1 MIYEWMTMV
10 IWCDMMTWSPWWCVF
25 TYIYIYIYIH
35 TTHINEHDEMVA
47 VWYHEHQLLYMTV
60 LWYDMFWGP
69 QRGTLAEHPGCRAFH
84 CLFFFSAFPSRCF
97 GMFGRY
103 LSVPWNIVSSDN
115 WDKNAKIPISST
127 PSLWEETWTRKPWRC
142 LGRSWHRVS
151 WSWWWCNWAAVP
163 KPRFS

>member
-1 MIYEWMTMV
+1 MNEWPWWYDV
-10 IWCDMMTWSPWWCVF
+10 IWWHDHHDGACLH
-25 TYIYIYIYIH
+25 IYIYIL
-35 TTHINEHDEMVA
+35 HILMNMMKWWQYD
-47 VWYHEHQLLYMTV
+47 TV
-60 LWYDMFWGP
+60 NINYSIWLCYDMTCFGGRSEELS
-69 QRGTLAEHPGCRAFH
+69 QSIRAVERFTV
-84 CLFFFSAFPSRCF
+84 CFFSAFPSRCF
-97 GMFGRY
+97 GMLGSISAPR
-103 LSVPWNIVSSDN
+103 NIVSSDN